1 MVPVSLCGKRADGFG
16 GTGACEQTASPQLQP
31 FTATAFSQEFLDGQ
45 RLNNWMAEAQFQLW
59 TGLSAQLQ
67 LQVHCHGLL
76 RLCDGD
82 GRLGAAVTEVHV
94 FQ

>member
-1 MVPVSLCGKRADGFG
+1 MVPVSLCGKRADGSG
-16 GTGACEQTASPQLQP
+16 STGACEQTASPQLEP
-31 FTATAFSQEFLDGQ
+31 FTTTAFSQEFLDGK
-45 RLNNWMAEAQFQLW
+45 RLDNRMAEAQFQLW

-76 RLCDGD
+76 RLCDGE
-82 GRLGAAVTEVHV
+82 GRLGAAVTEVRV